1 MGLDLPLPM
10 AGSSAAMAIALRAA
24 GAV

>member
-1 MGLDLPLPM
+1 MGLDVPLPM